1 MKKSGENALRFDH
14 LCFFKHK
21 FVVLHPSLHLIA
33 QLQPSRDQLFAQ
45 GVLHPA
51 LDGPAQRPCAKLCVK
66 SRLRQQRGHIG
77 FILQGDTQFLQA
89 LLHLV
94 QHQSRDLLDLRLLQ
108 GVEHRASCR
117 GYDTIV
123 CITHRDPAVELRYL
137 DLLKTRQVD
146 GAIGFTAAM
155 PEESLSK
162 LSKEYPY
169 VLCCARPRCRNI
181 SCVCIDHQAAAKDA
195 TEHFIRTGH
204 TRIAFINCCSG
215 RTYEAER
222 EQGYKEALAEN
233 DIPFCQEYLQH
244 TDYNVTDGYEACKIL
259 MALEEPPTAIFC
271 NSDQL
276 AAGACKYL
284 LKSGKMPGKD
294 VDVIG
299 FDGTFLADMCTP
311 ALSTILQPGYDM
323 GKTAFDLLY
332 DQITDPKSVV
342 KRISMQHT
350 LIHKETTHPLP
361 EEHIQP

>member
-1 MKKSGENALRFDH
+1 MNIKDIAALAETSVATVSRVINNEDNVSDETRKRVLEVIQTTGYKPNLVGRALRSQRSGKI
-14 LCFFKHK
+14 L
-21 FVVLHPSLHLIA
+21 VLIPAISHPFY
-33 QLQPSRDQLFAQ
+33 SR
-45 GVLHPA
+45 V
-51 LDGPAQRPCAKLCVK
+51 
-66 SRLRQQRGHIG
+66 
-77 FILQGDTQFLQA
+77 
-89 LLHLV
+89 
-94 QHQSRDLLDLRLLQ
+94 LQ

-323 GKTAFDLLY
+323 VKTAFDLLY

-361 EEHIQP
+361 EEHNQP